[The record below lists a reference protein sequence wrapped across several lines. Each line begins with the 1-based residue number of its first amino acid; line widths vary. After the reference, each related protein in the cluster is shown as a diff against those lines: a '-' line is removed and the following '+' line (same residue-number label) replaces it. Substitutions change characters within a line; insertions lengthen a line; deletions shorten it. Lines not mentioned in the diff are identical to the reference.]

1 MELCRS
7 SPADPPGEN
16 VIQSNWQQ
24 PDVIGNKEKRVNQM
38 AVRHKIR
45 IDKYGKTKIVT
56 LTARKAIIK
65 HCKGGDLR
73 LNQRTIPR
81 EPEHVYFTRLCWE
94 QKTRKEKQK

>member
-38 AVRHKIR
+38 AVRHINDVK
-45 IDKYGKTKIVT
+45 DNDGFLCPHCGKLINE
-56 LTARKAIIK
+56 AA
-65 HCKGGDLR
+65 
-73 LNQRTIPR
+73 
-81 EPEHVYFTRLCWE
+81 
-94 QKTRKEKQK
+94 